1 MIGLIKFIALVFR
14 ASVQLLDP
22 NKNQLRHAPV
32 KAKWLVSVLLGSFWA
47 LAFSLY
53 IGELWLIGYN
63 IIGHIVLITMVFV
76 TWLTFKHFK
85 NTYAPRTGEDYLRMP
100 DRSSRCD
107 ELTDDQRLAGVRKAD
122 QLLNR

>member
-14 ASVQLLDP
+14 AFMQLLDP
-22 NKNQLRHAPV
+22 NKNPLRHAPV
-32 KAKWLVSVLLGSFWA
+32 KAKWLASVLLGSFWA

-76 TWLTFKHFK
+76 TWLTFRHFK
-85 NTYAPRTGEDYLRMP
+85 KTYAPRTGAEYLRSP
-100 DRSSRCD
+100 DRSPRCQ
-107 ELTDDQRLAGVRKAD
+107 ELTEEERYAAIAKFVAEVKK
-122 QLLNR
+122 

>member
-1 MIGLIKFIALVFR
+1 MIGLITFIALVFR

>member
-1 MIGLIKFIALVFR
+1 MIGLIKFIALLVR
-14 ASVQLLDP
+14 AFVQLLDP
-22 NKNQLRHAPV
+22 NKNPLRHAPV

-76 TWLTFKHFK
+76 TWLTFKYFK
-85 NTYAPRTGEDYLRMP
+85 DTYAPRTGADYLRMP